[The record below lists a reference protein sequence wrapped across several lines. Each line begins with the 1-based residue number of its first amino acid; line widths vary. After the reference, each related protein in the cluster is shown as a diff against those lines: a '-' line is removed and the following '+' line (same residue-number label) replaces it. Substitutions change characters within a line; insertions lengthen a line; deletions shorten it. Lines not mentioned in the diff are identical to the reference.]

1 LRKHVCLADKS
12 LEHFEMQHN
21 LFDAVC
27 LELKSMPDNDFQ
39 QLGLGSHQPE
49 DMALAAF
56 ELLYLNPKHPQYH
69 SIAPCQYN
77 GSKLSIVLPIKRDQ
91 KGGDTYGQYTKVW
104 WAFPKAEVFDGV
116 SLDNDGGPTDGVLK
130 NIVEF
135 LEMLF
140 KAVSHRLSKQCKTNL
155 PSYIDLEHMVI
166 MMPVALAPLP
176 KYAQLWRK
184 QRPSK
189 MAEDVQQSA

>member
-1 LRKHVCLADKS
+1 
-12 LEHFEMQHN
+12 
-21 LFDAVC
+21 
-27 LELKSMPDNDFQ
+27 
-39 QLGLGSHQPE
+39 
-49 DMALAAF
+49 
-56 ELLYLNPKHPQYH
+56 
-69 SIAPCQYN
+69 
-77 GSKLSIVLPIKRDQ
+77 
-91 KGGDTYGQYTKVW
+91 VW